1 MKMSGSHKTR
11 WWREMD
17 SNFRFRARNAA
28 LRSRPSSRSL
38 SRWRKFRKRLAL
50 SPGGDGAGWMV
61 LKRPRDSLLGRDG
74 SGGRFR
80 RWALRHASSKIP
92 SCVLSRAAASGD
104 VNNLVISIPIVLA
117 STRIRKSGFQR
128 RVVRTLFRVGR
139 ELATHEIAP
148 GWHPETPGA
157 EWRSRSGAVA
167 ANGDIRERLALA
179 CGFGKSS

>member
-1 MKMSGSHKTR
+1 
-11 WWREMD
+11 MD
-17 SNFRFRARNAA
+17 SNFRFRARTAA

-38 SRWRKFRKRLAL
+38 SCWRKFRKRLAL

-128 RVVRTLFRVGR
+128 RGVRTLFRVGR
-139 ELATHEIAP
+139 ELATHEIARHSDWGGRLDP
-148 GWHPETPGA
+148 TSPNPTPRLNPHRA
-157 EWRSRSGAVA
+157 PRHRRCSRDFVPWRFSDAGRRSV
-167 ANGDIRERLALA
+167 
-179 CGFGKSS
+179 